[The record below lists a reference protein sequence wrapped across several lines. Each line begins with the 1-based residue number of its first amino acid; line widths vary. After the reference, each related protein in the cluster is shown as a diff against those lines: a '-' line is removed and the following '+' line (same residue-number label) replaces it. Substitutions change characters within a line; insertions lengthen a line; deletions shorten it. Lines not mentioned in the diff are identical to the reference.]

1 MGLKYFGRAQ
11 YKFSQMNTDREM
23 EIRLVG
29 FLMLLLILAACNGRT
44 QPTPPTEQL
53 PTPITEALTPTTEA
67 PTAVST
73 STNTPQNQTSILPAP
88 TLFDNAWDDRD
99 IFRAN
104 LVSAEQPVLDTL
116 TDTAVYHIDIEI
128 SSPSQINGTQEVR
141 YTNQSNDALDRL
153 YFHQFP
159 NQLGGTMTISNVRLN
174 GQAVDALDEGDV
186 MQIPLAEPLQPG
198 EQVVVAMDFVTEV
211 PTGET
216 STKYNVL
223 AFAENILTL
232 AHFYPMIATYQ
243 EESGWHIE
251 PSPPN
256 GDETFAESSLYLVKV
271 SAPSDLV
278 MAASGT
284 AVDEQEN
291 GDQQTITYAAGPARD
306 FFLAASTDYVVN
318 SKQVGDVRINS
329 YTPANLKNGSTA
341 AIATAAAA
349 LQTFEESFS
358 PYPYSEFDIVS
369 TPTTALGIEYPGI
382 IANNINIFNIDTE
395 SSSGTPN
402 SILLESTTA
411 HEVAHQWFYNMVGND
426 QLNEP
431 WLDEALTQ
439 YATMLYYADQYGQE
453 GFDAYY
459 ASLDGRW
466 ARVDYAEIPVGM
478 PAGDYNGA
486 EYGAIVYGRGPIFVD
501 ELAKQMGT
509 ETFTTFMQDYNQ
521 SYRWQIATTQD
532 FKELAEFHCDC
543 DLSDLFNT
551 WVFAN

>member
-1 MGLKYFGRAQ
+1 MGHR
-11 YKFSQMNTDREM
+11 FSRINTDTM
-23 EIRLVG
+23 MKMRLFG
-29 FLMLLLILAACNGRT
+29 LFLLLFILAACNGRP
-44 QPTPPTEQL
+44 QPTTPVPPTE
-53 PTPITEALTPTTEA
+53 PPPTPTTEA
-67 PTAVST
+67 PTAVSPP
-73 STNTPQNQTSILPAP
+73 STNTPQNQDPILPAP
-88 TLFDNAWDDRD
+88 TLFDTNWDERD

-104 LVSAEQPVLDTL
+104 LVPTEQPVLDTL

-128 SSPSQINGTQEVR
+128 STPTQINGTQEVR
-141 YTNQSNDALDRL
+141 YTNQSNDVLDRL

-159 NQLGGTMTISNVRLN
+159 NQLGGMMTISNVLLN
-174 GQAVDALDEGDV
+174 GQAVEALDAGDV
-186 MQIPLAEPLQPG
+186 MQIPLDEPLQPG

-211 PTGET
+211 PTGDT

-223 AFAENILTL
+223 AFEENILAL
-232 AHFYPMIATYQ
+232 AHFYPMMATYR
-243 EESGWHIE
+243 EATGWHIE

-284 AVDEQEN
+284 AVDEQHN
-291 GDQQTITYAAGPARD
+291 GDITYAAGPARD
-306 FFLAASTDYVVN
+306 FFLAASTDYVV
-318 SKQVGDVRINS
+318 SSEQVGDVRINS
-329 YTPANLKNGSTA
+329 YAPAELQNGSSA

-349 LQTFEESFS
+349 IQTFEETFS

-382 IANNINIFNIDTE
+382 IANNINIYRIDSE
-395 SSSGTPN
+395 SASGTPN
-402 SILLESTTA
+402 NILLESTTA
-411 HEVAHQWFYNMVGND
+411 HEVAHQWYYNMVGSD

-431 WLDEALTQ
+431 WLDEAVTQ
-439 YATMLYYADQYGQE
+439 YATMLYYADQYGQA

-466 ARVDYAEIPVGM
+466 ARVDHAEIPVGL
-478 PAGDYNGA
+478 PAGDYDGA

-501 ELAKQMGT
+501 ELAQEMGA
-509 ETFTTFMQDYNQ
+509 ETFAAFIMDYNQ
-521 SYRWQIATTQD
+521 SYRWQIATTED
-532 FKELAEFHCDC
+532 FKSLAETHCDC

-551 WVFAN
+551 WVFDN